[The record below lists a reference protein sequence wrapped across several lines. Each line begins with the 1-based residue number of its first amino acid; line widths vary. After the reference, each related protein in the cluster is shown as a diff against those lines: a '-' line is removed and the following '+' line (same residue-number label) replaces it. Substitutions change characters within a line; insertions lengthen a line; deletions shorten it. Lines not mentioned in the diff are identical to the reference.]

1 MPQVAAIQIARNRLL
16 EHGNPDLMTVAPPP
30 RRWKP
35 SSLVKGSL
43 ALHAC
48 AAAGMIVQPGL
59 WPWAVAAIAANQG
72 VLTAAGMWPRSSLL
86 GPNWTHLPEAAAS
99 RGEIAIT
106 IDDGPDPEVTP
117 RVLEILEQ
125 HGAQASFFCIGARAA
140 RYPGLCREI
149 AARGHAVENHSQ
161 NHLHHFSLLGPRRM
175 ARELQAAQ
183 DTLAGITGQLPR
195 FFRAVAG
202 LRNPFLDPVLSRL
215 DLHLASWTRRG
226 FDTRDGDPDSVA
238 AKLLHDLGGGDI
250 LLLHDGNAAR
260 SGAGEAVIL
269 KALPVLLWTA
279 KAAGLRC
286 VTLRSTLPLERK
298 TPPAST

>member
-1 MPQVAAIQIARNRLL
+1 MI
-16 EHGNPDLMTVAPPP
+16 VAPPS

-35 SSLVKGSL
+35 SPLIKGSL

-48 AAAGMIVQPGL
+48 AAAGAILRPEV
-59 WPWAVAAIAANQG
+59 WPWAVAAIAANHG
-72 VLTAAGMWPRSSLL
+72 VLAAAGMWPRCSLL
-86 GPNWTHLPEAAAS
+86 GPNWTCLPGEAAS

-106 IDDGPDPEVTP
+106 IDDGPDPAVTP
-117 RVLEILEQ
+117 RVLEILDE
-125 HGAQASFFCIGARAA
+125 HGAKASFFCIGARAA
-140 RYPGLCREI
+140 RYPDLCREI
-149 AARGHAVENHSQ
+149 VARGHAVENHSQ
-161 NHLHHFSLLGPRRM
+161 NHLHYFALLGPRGI

-183 DTLAGITGQLPR
+183 DTLADIAGQSPR

-238 AKLLHDLGGGDI
+238 AKLSHGLGAGDI

-260 SGAGEAVIL
+260 SAVGEPVIL
-269 KALPVLLWTA
+269 KVLPILLRTA
-279 KAAGLRC
+279 TAAGLRC
-286 VTLRSTLPLERK
+286 VTLRSTLP
-298 TPPAST
+298 